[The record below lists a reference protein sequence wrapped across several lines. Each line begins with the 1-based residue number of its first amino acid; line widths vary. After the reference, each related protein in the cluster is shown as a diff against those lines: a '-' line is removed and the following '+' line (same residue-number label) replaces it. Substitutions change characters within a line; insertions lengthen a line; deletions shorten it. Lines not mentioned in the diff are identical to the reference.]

1 MKRLLT
7 IILIFTLCF
16 TAAVPAL
23 AAEVNADMI
32 PLDSA
37 DITIE
42 EGKTY
47 SISSKEELFNFRDI
61 VNSGSTF
68 KGSCVQLLADIAV
81 NEGSITCGGK
91 NEEYNPYLDNQL
103 ITSTSDII
111 WWIPIG
117 RHSGQTTAVFSG
129 TFEGNNHTISGL
141 IYDYS
146 SGGGM
151 AVFERCDGAVIR
163 NLKVENFYFRAHN
176 CAGIC
181 AKAWGGTIIENCFAA
196 GFIPNRGLS
205 GGIVGYVSPAY
216 VQSGFACQIIN
227 CISACTIFE
236 GSYHSS
242 GISTSHN
249 TGGIVGLCDNTEV
262 IGCVNHGKISGTENI
277 GAIIGSSG
285 ENVTMT
291 DCENH
296 GTAAGP
302 DYINRL
308 IGNQPD
314 TGQHIHVYDTSKY
327 AYDETAHFHACSCGD
342 AINRAVHSFTYRTL
356 REPSKTQD
364 GIQRKTC
371 LVCKAY
377 FDEILK
383 KEPSYTL
390 EIENRDLMD
399 YVDLWNSSTFHIAAK
414 EGAHIKDVILNG
426 VSLGPVTKVSFQDGD
441 IIKIIFAS
449 NSQPEE
455 TPKQDKELSAAEKN
469 RLIKGIQATT
479 IKASSVNVHNGSIR
493 ITWKKSPG
501 YKVDYYQIYRSTKKN
516 SGYGKK
522 AFYTTKTGKATT
534 YTNSKSLKVG
544 TRYYY
549 KFRGVRVI
557 DGKKYYTQYSNKAN
571 RRAQA
576 PIVRANP
583 PY

>member
-1 MKRLLT
+1 M
-7 IILIFTLCF
+7 
-16 TAAVPAL
+16 
-23 AAEVNADMI
+23 
-32 PLDSA
+32 
-37 DITIE
+37 
-42 EGKTY
+42 
-47 SISSKEELFNFRDI
+47 
-61 VNSGSTF
+61 
-68 KGSCVQLLADIAV
+68 
-81 NEGSITCGGK
+81 
-91 NEEYNPYLDNQL
+91 
-103 ITSTSDII
+103 
-111 WWIPIG
+111 
-117 RHSGQTTAVFSG
+117 
-129 TFEGNNHTISGL
+129 
-141 IYDYS
+141 
-146 SGGGM
+146 
-151 AVFERCDGAVIR
+151 
-163 NLKVENFYFRAHN
+163 
-176 CAGIC
+176 
-181 AKAWGGTIIENCFAA
+181 
-196 GFIPNRGLS
+196 
-205 GGIVGYVSPAY
+205 
-216 VQSGFACQIIN
+216 
-227 CISACTIFE
+227 
-236 GSYHSS
+236 
-242 GISTSHN
+242 
-249 TGGIVGLCDNTEV
+249 
-262 IGCVNHGKISGTENI
+262 
-277 GAIIGSSG
+277 
-285 ENVTMT
+285 
-291 DCENH
+291 
-296 GTAAGP
+296 
-302 DYINRL
+302 
-308 IGNQPD
+308 
-314 TGQHIHVYDTSKY
+314 
-327 AYDETAHFHACSCGD
+327 
-342 AINRAVHSFTYRTL
+342 
-356 REPSKTQD
+356 
-364 GIQRKTC
+364 
-371 LVCKAY
+371 CKAY

-549 KFRGVRVI
+549 KVRGVRVI

-576 PIVRANP
+576 PIVHANP